1 MRRSSILISLTLIA
15 SISVPVSA
23 DSRKPSAGQTR
34 ISGPTTVPIGPSGT
48 WTGKQGD
55 MPQSVQSGWGAGNQ
69 VYALG
74 QDAVFH
80 SSDRGVTW
88 EAQELKIDGKVIW
101 GSAVDDVWVMGTTRA
116 HSTDQ
121 GKTWEVSKPFGEDI
135 EIYSVW
141 GPSAKELYAVGKGKK
156 TSVILYSKDGG
167 KTFKP
172 QSTPLKYGRLYAV
185 VSHGNEMFV
194 AGYEAETEAAI
205 PVLVVSKDKG
215 KHWKRQTTAPKTKRE
230 SDSFTGVCFTESGKL
245 VLSLEYEVYVSSDD
259 GKSWKSVK
267 ETKGKVLSLA
277 CSGQEIFVSG
287 TSRTFYHSRDEGAT
301 WGDSEIKDLFIDQLR
316 TAMNKV
322 FTTDGGDVYV
332 GGDGIFSEK
341 TGSLFRRAK

>member
-1 MRRSSILISLTLIA
+1 MRRLITLFSLTLMA
-15 SISVPVSA
+15 SISASVSA
-23 DSRKPSAGQTR
+23 DPRKPSAV
-34 ISGPTTVPIGPSGT
+34 PNKPTVPLGPSGT

-55 MPQSVQSGWGAGNQ
+55 IPQSVQSGWGSGGQ
-69 VYALG
+69 LFVLG
-74 QDAVFH
+74 QDKVFH

-88 EAQELKIDGKVIW
+88 EDQDLKIDGKVIW
-101 GSAVDDVWVMGTTRA
+101 GTSVNDVWVMGTTRA

-185 VSHGNEMFV
+185 ASHGNEMFV
-194 AGYEAETEAAI
+194 PGYEAETEAAI

-215 KHWKRQTTAPKTKRE
+215 KHWKRYTTAPKTKRE
-230 SDSFTGVCFTESGKL
+230 SDSFTGVCFTDSGKM
-245 VLSLEYEVYVSSDD
+245 VLSLEYEVFMSSDQ

-277 CSGQEIFVSG
+277 CAGQEIFASG

-301 WGDSEIKDLFIDQLR
+301 WSDNEIKDLFSDQLR
-316 TAMNKV
+316 TAMNKIFV
-322 FTTDGGDVYV
+322 TDGGDVYV